1 MHVTEERKRQLIEQ
15 GWNVKYLP
23 SAHPAQCWQGYDPLG
38 KDIVTVSSEHAAWGY
53 VDMMARMYN
62 PPIKV

>member
-1 MHVTEERKRQLIEQ
+1 MHVTEERKQQLIAQ

-23 SAHPAQCWQGYDPLG
+23 NAHPAQCWQGCDPLG
-38 KDIVTVSSEHAAWGY
+38 KDIVTVSSEHAAWAY